1 MLRILS
7 AAADGARK
15 PMTDENRISGELQT
29 QLMAA
34 IWRLGAGTV
43 EQVRSEV
50 PPRYRGA
57 YTTVQT
63 VLNRLADRGLLSR
76 HKIGNAIQYRP
87 KISEADYLSRSIAS
101 TLSGASVGARQAAL
115 ARLIADLDQG
125 ELTELQR
132 LARDVS
138 GKRRKR

>member
-1 MLRILS
+1 
-7 AAADGARK
+7 
-15 PMTDENRISGELQT
+15 MTDDTRISGELQT

-76 HKIGNAIQYRP
+76 HKVGNAIEYRP

-115 ARLIADLDQG
+115 ARLIADLDRG
-125 ELTELQR
+125 ELSELQR
-132 LARDVS
+132 MAREV
-138 GKRRKR
+138 GEKRRKR